1 MSNLPKSIFCH
12 QIHPIPLPLCK
23 PIRKRRATLLS
34 EIADIGYNATKKEHY
49 YGVKLSIFITE
60 LGFSVNYVVSA
71 ASVHDIQM
79 VKTLAQTTPSP
90 QIIWDKGYLSKDL
103 KTELAQIGI
112 TITTPIRKNMT
123 GADKV
128 DDCLLGKRRKAIETV
143 FSSLET
149 LGIQAF
155 KSRSLQD
162 FGFRLI
168 MRIWTRHPL

>member
-1 MSNLPKSIFCH
+1 MGFDARSQKSNCCLPFNRQSFIQGKFSRAITPLSNLPKSIFCH

-90 QIIWDKGYLSKDL
+90 QIIWDKGYLSVSV
-103 KTELAQIGI
+103 G
-112 TITTPIRKNMT
+112 
-123 GADKV
+123 
-128 DDCLLGKRRKAIETV
+128 
-143 FSSLET
+143 
-149 LGIQAF
+149 
-155 KSRSLQD
+155 
-162 FGFRLI
+162 
-168 MRIWTRHPL
+168 